1 MIDWLAAHWFQIL
14 ALGSLWSIA
23 VAIDRVRG
31 VLIEIHI
38 DQAALRT
45 RYAPRLTAEQYEDLA
60 PPPPPAA
67 RRGPE
72 QQRA

>member
-1 MIDWLAAHWFQIL
+1 MLNWLAAHWFQIL

-45 RYAPRLTAEQYEDLA
+45 RYAPRVTETEREWSE